1 MEKNDRR
8 KALEAAKSELQ
19 SAEYKLAAARRRV
32 QELEDAIEREDRITK
47 RDVAQGVWIA
57 PVVMAVNLPTSV
69 FAQGRKARL
78 QRRHPHCPRQ
88 FRPRQFRPRQ
98 FRPRQFRLLR
108 RPPLRLA
115 SE

>member
-19 SAEYKLAAARRRV
+19 SAESKLAAARRRV

-69 FAQGRKARL
+69 FAQGAKSPVATPAPSL
-78 QRRHPHCPRQ
+78 
-88 FRPRQFRPRQ
+88 
-98 FRPRQFRLLR
+98 
-108 RPPLRLA
+108 PPTVSPPTVSPPTVSPPTVSPA
-115 SE
+115 SAPAPPPG